1 MAANTSAR
9 NDQAFIAAQKEL
21 AARFATAR
29 TRRPSDWDVTQ
40 SLANGVSR
48 VGNSVGVIIGA
59 MPAARDNFTIARESQ
74 REIQAQRSALYAME
88 QAEKVLRLR
97 GM

>member
-9 NDQAFIAAQKEL
+9 TDAAFLSAQKEL

-29 TRRPSDWDVTQ
+29 QSRPGNWDVTQ
-40 SLANGVSR
+40 AVANGVSR

-59 MPAARDNFTIARESQ
+59 IPAARDNFTIARESQ

-88 QAEKVLRLR
+88 QAEKVLRLQGR
-97 GM
+97 

>member
-1 MAANTSAR
+1 MAANTQR
-9 NDQAFIAAQKEL
+9 NDAAFLSAQKEL

-29 TRRPSDWDVTQ
+29 QSRPSNWDITQ
-40 SLANGVSR
+40 SLANVTSR

-74 REIQAQRSALYAME
+74 REIQAQRSAIYAME

>member
-1 MAANTSAR
+1 MAANTSR
-9 NDQAFIAAQKEL
+9 NDAAFLSAQKEL
-21 AARFATAR
+21 AARFSTAR
-29 TRRPSDWDVTQ
+29 QSRPSNWDVTQ
-40 SLANGVSR
+40 AVANGVSR

-88 QAEKVLRLR
+88 QAEKVLRLQGR
-97 GM
+97 